1 MASLAVFSLK
11 HIYIHFRSFDFK
23 NIIYFFTLHLAFT
36 HLSKLMRVKETV
48 KLGSLRTCTSL
59 AKPSAAMQRKRG
71 FEPSSAPNRRDSA
84 GLWTSS
90 DPNSRRL
97 DAKHYKAKQDRG
109 GGKEKH
115 YMAWMQ
121 RFSIVIFKW
130 FLTFKVQ
137 QKAAATW
144 IWTVFCRAPLSWRTN
159 SQNCSRIWAL
169 RQEIQQM
176 YCSATVKSYF
186 P

>member
-109 GGKEKH
+109 GEKRNII
-115 YMAWMQ
+115 WLECKGFQ
-121 RFSIVIFKW
+121 LL
-130 FLTFKVQ
+130 FLNGFL
-137 QKAAATW
+137 
-144 IWTVFCRAPLSWRTN
+144 LSK
-159 SQNCSRIWAL
+159 CSRKQRL
-169 RQEIQQM
+169 HGFEQS
-176 YCSATVKSYF
+176 SAGLL
-186 P
+186 